1 MNIFLYLKGE
11 KIYYLKE
18 NKEDV
23 LIEKFEDFVRE
34 NKKNTFFLIFSKLNV
49 YFRKVEF
56 DFKDK
61 KKIGL
66 IIGQEIEGKL
76 PKSSDSFYFYF
87 EYNYLKENKTSVNVF
102 AIEKEKL
109 EYFKKIFEAN
119 KVKYYF
125 SIDTILLL
133 NFLKTKIIG
142 ENFIGIFVE
151 DNYFI
156 LNVIENGVLS
166 NVYSYFSEDLK
177 GNLVEV
183 LNLILSSKKLPV
195 YYIGKK
201 ETFED
206 LKFEEL
212 KFITEKKFND
222 ILKEI
227 KKIQKVNFE
236 PIFIYRKTFSFEY
249 LFYLAFLFFL
259 SFFFITPYFE
269 KNKKE
274 KKIEEINQ
282 KMENIFKSI
291 FPETKKIVN
300 PLVQIKEKILQTDIS
315 TKISLSEKSI
325 IKILEEVTLLF
336 PEDTGTEI
344 EEFTFVDGNIYLTGS
359 INNLKDIDRIKE
371 NVKKSKIFSD
381 FEISGISV
389 TKENKV
395 KFNLLLKMVE

>member
-291 FPETKKIVN
+291 FPETKKIIN